1 MVSLNRMERG
11 KGDKMTALDE
21 IRETYGFKTGA
32 IVTMEDV
39 VEKLY
44 NKECQGKIII
54 DDTIKAAIDEYYKQ
68 YGAK

>member
-1 MVSLNRMERG
+1 MLFRSQGKVEILCLMVSLNRMERG

-39 VEKLY
+39 VEKL
-44 NKECQGKIII
+44 
-54 DDTIKAAIDEYYKQ
+54 
-68 YGAK
+68 